1 MVELFKN
8 YDKEILSWL
17 PIELCQTKAKISN
30 NEVVKHNKIKIIE
43 KNGEMLKE
51 KEVLINAKGVVN
63 GLREKDDGIVFFG
76 KDKTKN
82 DVLLTLSNDCEEEQS
97 FVIYYRRDFECYFF
111 KVINK
116 NSDCFIKIDNIVSF

>member
-8 YDKEILSWL
+8 YDKDILSWL
-17 PIELCQTKAKISN
+17 PIELCQIKAKISN

-43 KNGEMLKE
+43 KSGEMLKQ

-82 DVLLTLSNDCEEEQS
+82 DVLLTLSDDCEEEQS

-116 NSDCFIKIDNIVSF
+116 NSDCFIKIDNIVTF